1 MNETKILVQQLAEQ
15 GIEVYLQKGKL
26 KARALKGGLTP
37 EYTLLIKNNLEKIIE
52 YLHQTQEKDVLKSAK
67 AKIVPAGN
75 DKKALSF
82 AQQRLWFIDQLQ
94 GGSEEY
100 NMPLAFEVKGE
111 FDPHAAEQAL
121 SAIIERHEV
130 LRTVYIEDDDQPGLH
145 LITDHNFTLTLHD
158 LSALEPVA
166 QQQKLTALIDA
177 DTQQSF
183 VLKEDLMIR
192 ASFVVL
198 DKGDKAQQRQARGA
212 LLFNM
217 HHIASDGWSMEV
229 LIREFVTLYQSI
241 TQGSTAQLPPLE
253 IQYADYAHWQR
264 AWLQGEVL
272 EKQLGYWDKQLA
284 DAPPAH
290 SLLLDKPRPEIKQYS
305 GGSVSGQLSAGV
317 ARQLK
322 MLASHHQLTPFM
334 LLHGALALVLSRHS
348 NSKDI
353 IIGTPVANRM
363 QAELEGLIGFFVNTL
378 VLRLDTGH
386 QRLKDYLAHVRQV
399 HLDGQ
404 DNQDVPFEQLIE
416 RLKIPRNNSHS
427 PLFQIMLSTNN
438 DFGLGDKSG
447 GNTLDLAG
455 VSLAPLASDKIAAK
469 FDLEIGIN
477 ISDQGLGVDWTYDN
491 SIFTGEHI
499 GQLNEHLLMVLT
511 SLAGITTSADPE
523 LRELSGVL
531 PQQELDTLQTFARG
545 PQIIRT
551 QDMLAHELFER
562 RAGQTPDKAALFF
575 KDQQLS
581 YREVNTRANRL
592 ARYLQAQGVNT
603 ETLVGVSVDRSAEMV
618 ISILAIL
625 KAGAAYVPL
634 DPSYP
639 KARLQYILRDTGI
652 KHLVTQ
658 SHLTI
663 ENITEEI
670 GTEEAIQII
679 KLDHIQALCSEFSG
693 ENLLNSPGESQ
704 LAYVIY
710 TSGSTGNPK
719 GVLVAH
725 ANLVNFLFAMKEKPG
740 LSADDSLLAIT
751 STSFDIHCL
760 ELFLPLVCGA
770 RLVVA
775 SKDATSDAD
784 QLMALI
790 KKHNINIIQGT
801 PATWRMLVDSNW
813 QPDSHI
819 KILCGGEALSLSLA
833 KQLLSN
839 ANIELWN
846 MYGPTETTVWSSV
859 HKVEGNET
867 SILVGKPI
875 DNTKFYV
882 VSKEGGLAPLGAT
895 GELLITGAG
904 VTLGYLNRP
913 DLTNRQFIANTFEV
927 GERSSEYAY
936 RTGDLVRWLPD
947 GNLVCLGR
955 IDDQI
960 KIRGFR
966 VELGEIENQ
975 LALYQQV
982 DSCQVVAREG
992 ATGQKQLVA
1001 YVKAQSSELSADEQL
1016 ALSETLK
1023 QGLKSALPD
1032 YMVPSAFVFMAQ
1044 WPLTANGKIDKKA
1057 LPSPD
1062 ASVLQGEYIAPQT
1075 ATETALSRIW
1085 GQLLKLEAEEIST
1098 NADFFTLGGHSLL
1111 TVRLVAEIRKQ
1122 LQVEIPVKVV
1132 FDTAT
1137 IKGLAEII
1145 EQGSQG
1151 VLRREVQA
1159 VPRENDL
1166 MPLSFAQQRLWFIDQ
1181 LQGGSAEYNMPLA
1194 FEVSGDFDSH
1204 AAEQAMTAIIER
1216 HEVLRTVYLEEDEQT
1231 LQKILPGTAFAL
1243 TRHDLSACD
1252 DEERRSQLMALIDA
1266 DMQQP
1271 FDLTKDLMVRASF
1284 VMLDKNLG
1292 TGALLF
1298 NMHHIASDGWSM
1310 EVLIREFVTLYRAF
1324 TSNQASPLAPLGIQ
1338 YADYAHW
1345 QQKWLQDEVLEA
1357 QLSYWDKQLADVPPV
1372 HALTLD
1378 KPRPEVKQYRGD
1390 IITGQLPPVVAGQLQ
1405 ALASQYQLTP
1415 FMLLH
1420 SALALVLSRHSNS
1433 SDIVIG
1439 TPIANRMQAELEGL
1453 IGFFVNSLVLRV
1465 DTDHESLE
1473 DYLRHVRQVH
1483 LDAQSNQDVP
1493 FEQLVDRLN
1502 IPRSTAH
1509 TPLFQIMLSTNDDF
1523 GLGDADNSL
1532 DLAGVTLTPLA
1543 SDAITAKFDLNI
1555 GMNITEQGL
1564 DLNWTFDTSIF
1575 SAEHVGQFNQH
1586 LKTLL
1591 TAMAQLTAKE
1601 QPAANTALTG
1611 LAMLSVQESDHLLY
1625 GLNKTELAYPQDKRI
1640 HELFTEQAAKTPESI
1655 ALVFGDKALSYREL
1669 NEKANR
1675 LSHHLMAQGV
1685 GAETLVGL
1693 YLSRSMEVVVAI
1705 LAILKAGGAYVPLDS
1720 NYPEGRIRYMLDDTG
1735 VQVLITEQS
1744 LAERFSN
1751 EENTALMVIDDANT
1765 RDSLAKASAE
1775 NPQQVVSASQLAY
1788 VIYTSGSTGQPK
1800 GVMVEH
1806 SNILAFH
1813 QVLSEQMQAMAQAQ
1827 DLTWL
1832 SGASFAFDASIKGLL
1847 VLLNGGKMVILSEEE
1862 TTDPTLISQVIA
1874 KHRVDVYNAT
1884 PQMVD
1889 EIVKLDMPVS
1899 PALISSGDL
1908 LTPSVFAALKDYGL
1922 KHGRAVANAYGPTE
1936 TTINSSFTLLQETSN
1951 IGRPVANTRF
1961 YILDQHKQLTPFG
1974 VAGELY
1980 IGGEGVARGYLN
1992 QQQLTQ
1998 DCFITNPFSDGAD
2011 DRLYKSGDL
2020 VRYLADG
2027 NVEFIGRVDDQVK
2040 IRGFRIEL
2048 GEIESQLS
2056 RYQQVVSSLVLARE
2070 DEGKH
2075 KQLVAYINPVA
2086 ESSALS
2092 EPGTFIEALK
2102 QELHQTLPEY
2112 MVPSA
2117 FVMIE
2122 QWPLTANGKID
2133 KKALPS
2139 PDNSA
2144 LQGEYVAPQTE
2155 IEQILTQIWGR
2166 LLKMDAEDI
2175 STRANFFTLGGHS
2188 LLTVRLVAE
2197 IRKELQVEV
2206 SVKSVFEAAHI
2217 QALAETV
2224 ASGAQAAL
2232 RPAIVPVARENETMA
2247 LSFAQQ
2253 RLSFIDQLQGGS
2265 PEYNMPVAF
2274 EVSGNFDADAAEQ
2287 ALARIIERHE
2297 ILRTVYH
2304 SAEQGGETLQHI
2316 QSEANFSLSRFDL
2329 TELDQ
2334 AARRSRLM
2342 ALVDE
2347 DMQQVFDLT
2356 KDLMVRA
2363 SYIALDK
2370 DLGTGALLFNMHH
2383 IASDGWSMQVLIRE
2397 FVSQYK
2403 AITAGGADPLAP
2415 LDIQYADYAHWQRQW
2430 LQGEVLETQLGY
2442 WEQQLDDVP
2451 PVHSLMLDK
2460 PRPKEKQHVGDTVFG
2475 RLPGEVAQQLQALAK
2490 HYQLT
2495 PFMLLHGALALVLSR
2510 HSNSSDI
2517 VIGTPI
2523 ANRMQAELEPLIGF
2537 FVNTLVL
2544 RLDTGHGKLED
2555 YFNHVR
2561 QVHLDAQN
2569 NQDVPF
2575 EQLVERLN
2583 IARNSA
2589 HTPLFQIML
2598 STNSD
2603 YGLAGSD
2610 GGENT
2615 LDLDGVTLSPL
2626 ASDRITA
2633 KFDLDISIDITR
2645 DGVDLHWT
2653 FDTSIFSHEH
2663 VSQFNAHLETLLA
2676 ALAQF
2681 TPADTANTEIN
2692 TLAMLTPQESEYLL
2706 ETINSSSVDY
2716 PSDKGIHELF
2726 AEQVSKTPDNIALV
2740 SQNSQLS
2747 YRELDESANRLA
2759 RYLLAQGVEQETFV
2773 GVCLNRSAEMVVA
2786 ILAILK
2792 AGGAYVPLDPAYPEA
2807 RLQHILT
2814 DTGVGHVLTASHL
2827 ADVLAFAKTKD
2838 EDDAGVELLCL
2849 DGATLAAE
2857 VLAQE
2862 SSEPQR
2868 DKAHRQVN
2876 AGNSLAYVVYT
2887 SGSTGLPK
2895 GVMVEHH
2902 SVTRLVT
2909 NSNFVPLDE
2918 NSRFLQV
2925 APIAFDAATLELWGP
2940 LLNGGQC
2947 LIFGEQHIDL
2957 HLLTDFIVKYEV
2969 NTLFLTTGL
2978 FDQWSEIA
2986 AQAPSVK
2993 YLLSGGDILNA
3004 DSVKRVHKNLP
3015 GVQVINCYG
3024 PTENTTFTTCH
3035 WIHRDHDLDA
3045 GTPIGKAIQNTSTYV
3060 LNSARALVPL
3070 GVVGELYTGGEG
3082 VARGY
3087 LNREQA
3093 TQESF
3098 IANPFSDKAGD
3109 RMYKTGDL
3117 VRYLSDGSIEFVG
3130 RVDNQVKVRGFRIE
3144 LAEIEHELHLCQ
3156 GVHSA
3161 VVLARGE
3168 GSSKQ
3173 LAAYVKGNLAY
3184 ESQEEKAGFITE
3196 LKTSLAVV
3204 LPEYMVPDIFVI
3216 VDEWSLTPN
3225 GKVDKKV
3232 LLSLEGV
3239 LLQSEYVA
3247 PQTEVEQA
3255 LAQIWSSLLKLE
3267 ADKISASANFFE
3279 LGGHSLLTVRL
3290 VAEIRKQLQVE
3301 IPVKA
3306 VFDAATI
3313 KGLAEII
3320 EQGSQA
3326 VLRREVQ
3333 AVPRESDVM
3342 PLSFAQQRLWF
3353 IDQLQGGSPEYN
3365 MPTAFEVS
3373 GDFDSHAAEQALSAI
3388 IERHEVLRTVYLED
3402 DEQSLQK
3409 ILSGTEFTLTR
3420 HDLSAFDE
3428 DDRRSQLMALIDA
3441 DMQKPFDLTKDLM
3454 VRASFVTLDKN
3465 LGTGALLFNMHH
3477 IASDGWSME
3486 VLIRE
3491 FVTLYRAFASNQA
3504 SPLATLSIQYADYA
3518 HWQREWLQGEVL
3530 DAQLNYWDKQ
3540 LADVPPVHALTLDK
3554 PRPEVK
3560 QHKGDTITSQ
3570 LPPAIAGQLQAL
3582 ASQYQLT
3589 PFMLL
3594 HSALALVL
3602 SRHSNTSDIVVGTPI
3617 ANRMQVELEGL
3628 IGFFV
3633 NTLVLRVDTGHDSLE
3648 DYLRHV
3654 RQVHLDAQS
3663 NQDVPFE
3670 QLVDRLN
3677 IPRSSA
3683 HTPLFQIM
3691 LSTNTDFGLD
3701 AGDGENNTLEL
3712 DGVSLTPLS
3721 SEHINAKF
3729 DLNIGLNISERGVDL
3744 NWTFDTSIFSAGH
3757 IGVFNEHLKTLLTAM
3772 AQLMPEDAV
3781 TASTKLSTLAMLSP
3795 QESEHLLYGLNETKL
3810 TYLQDKRIHELFA
3823 GQAAKT
3829 PDDIALVF
3837 GDEKLNYRELNEKA
3851 NRLAHHLMAQ
3861 GVGAE
3866 TLVGLYLKRSMD
3878 IVVAILAIL
3887 KAGGAY
3893 VPLDSNYPEG
3903 RIRYMLE
3910 DTSVKAVITEQS
3922 LVDNLGGKEKI
3933 QLLVLNDPQLQEV
3946 LAKQSAENPQQ
3957 VVTASQLAYVI
3968 YTSGSTGQPKGVMV
3982 EHRNILAF
3990 NQVLSQQM
3998 AAMAQAQDL
4007 TWLSGASFA
4016 FDASIKGLLVLLN
4029 GGKMVILS
4037 EDETTDPTLISQVI
4051 AKHRVDVYNATP
4063 QMLDE
4068 IVKLDMP
4075 VSPALISSGDLLT
4088 PSVFAAL
4095 KDYCVKHGLPG
4106 ANAYGPT
4113 ETTIN
4118 SSFTLLQETSNIG
4131 RPVANTRFYILDQH
4145 KQLAP
4150 FGVAGE
4156 LYIGGEGVARGY
4168 LNQQQ
4173 LTQDCFIPNPF
4184 NDSADDR
4191 LYKSGDLVRY
4201 LADGNLE
4208 FIGRVDDQVKVRGF
4222 RIELGEIESQL
4233 AKSEQLDSALV
4244 LARENE
4250 AKDKQLVA
4258 YINPKDYQAVASDAG
4273 TFIEVLK
4280 QALHQTLPEYMV
4292 PPAFMM
4298 IEQWPLTANGKIDK
4312 KALPS
4317 PDNTALQGEYVAPKT
4332 QIEQILTQIW
4342 GRLLKMDAGDIST
4355 RANFFTL
4362 GGHSLLTVRLVA
4374 EIRKQ
4379 LQVEVSVKAVFE
4391 AAHIQA
4397 LAEMITSGSQAALRP
4412 AIAPVAREN
4421 GAMALS
4427 FAQQRLSFID
4437 QLQGGSP
4444 EYNMPTAF
4452 EVSGNFDAD
4461 AAELALARIIERHEI
4476 LRTVYREQAMEQGG
4490 ETLQHILPKADFNLT
4505 RLDLTGLDEAAR
4517 RSRLMA
4523 LVDADMQQPFDLT
4536 KDLMVRVS
4544 YIALDK
4550 NQGTGALLFNMHH
4563 IASDG
4568 WSMQVLIQE
4577 FVGQYKAI
4585 TTGQAAPLAPLEIQ
4599 YADYAHW
4606 QRQWL
4611 QGEVLE
4617 TQLSYWDKQLADV
4630 PPVHALLLDKPRP
4643 EEKQHLGDVVSGELS
4658 SEVAQQ
4664 LQALAKHYQLTPF
4677 MLLHGALALVLSRH
4691 SNSPDIVIGTPI
4703 ANRMQAE
4710 LEPLIGFFVN
4720 TLVLRLNT
4728 DHGKLE
4734 DYFNHVRQ
4742 VHLDAQNNQDVPFE
4756 QLVER
4761 LNIARSTAHTPL
4773 FQIMLTTN
4781 SDYGLG
4787 GSNGESNVLDLD
4799 GVTLSPLASDRITA
4813 KFDLDIGINIT
4824 SDGVDL
4830 HWTFDSSIFTREHVS
4845 QFNDHLQ
4852 TLLTAM
4858 AGLTPTASTEI
4869 NSLAMLT
4876 AQESQYLL
4884 ETLNNSAVD
4893 YPSEQGIHEL
4903 FARQVRKTP
4912 DNIALVSENSQ
4923 LSYREL
4929 DESANRL
4936 ARYLSAQGV
4945 EKESFVGVCLNRSP
4959 EMVVAVLAILKAGGA
4974 YVPLDPGYPE
4984 NRLQHIL
4991 TDTGVRYVLTAS
5003 HMADVLDFA
5012 KDNANVE
5019 LLCLD
5024 DVELAAKV
5032 LAQESSEPANISAG
5046 NELAYVIYT
5055 SGSTGLPKGVMVEH
5069 HNVTRLVTK
5078 CNFVPLDEATRFLQS
5093 APIAF
5098 DAATLELWGPLLNGG
5113 QCIIYGEQKIDLQQ
5127 LTEFIVEHEVNT
5139 LWLTA
5144 GLFEQWS
5151 EMSAQASNI
5160 KYLLAGGDVL
5170 NVDAVRRVRDN
5181 IPGITVING
5190 YGPTENTTF
5199 TTCYQVNNDDTLG
5212 LNIPIGKAIQ
5222 NTSTYVLTGSRAL
5235 TPLGAIGEL
5244 YSGGAGVARGY
5255 LNQEQAT
5262 QASFIANPFSDRVGD
5277 RLYKTGDLVR
5287 YLSDGNLEFIG
5298 RADNQVK
5305 VRGFRI
5311 ELAEIEHQLN
5321 VCQGVHS
5328 SVVLAKGEGSSD
5340 KQLVAYIKGDLTYE
5354 TSGDKTKF
5362 INELKSSLISA
5373 LPEYMVP
5380 DVFVVI
5386 DEWSLTA
5393 NGKID
5398 KKALLALDGLL
5409 LQSEYLAPQS
5419 EPEQALVQ
5427 IWSSLLK
5434 LDADKISVT
5443 ANFFELGGH
5452 SLLINRLV
5460 LWMRVHYSKQISIK
5474 DLFLLQTIR
5483 EQADWLTAPE
5493 AKLAALPKCEVL
5505 GQYNV
5510 GLPDVYFVPGVA
5522 GLAKMFMDIAR
5533 GAAGRFNVK
5542 AFNHRGL
5549 LDNNTPFAT
5558 IESNAEDFA
5567 GYILSEQAQ
5576 GPYLIAGHSY
5586 GGVLAL
5592 EIVRRL
5598 RAKGHEAELVLIDSY
5613 FEQQTLLLK
5622 DSEQQISEQMLAG
5635 DELPE
5640 LDNELDVEEKE
5651 KVALLYRTQ
5660 VDLFTAYKP
5669 QALEG
5674 VIPLVLLAR
5683 ESKFNMGFYQQKL
5696 GSVFGQGLICHS
5708 VDGGHFSMLSGEGG
5722 QEVCHYIHRLIS

>member
-37 EYTLLIKNNLEKIIE
+37 EYTQLIKNNLDKIIE

-67 AKIVPAGN
+67 TKIVPAGN

-94 GGSEEY
+94 GSSEEY

-111 FDPHAAEQAL
+111 FDPKTAEQAL

-198 DKGDKAQQRQARGA
+198 DKGDKKQQRQPRGA

-229 LIREFVTLYQSI
+229 LIREFLTLYQSI
-241 TQGSTAQLPPLE
+241 SQGKTASLPPLE

-322 MLASHHQLTPFM
+322 MLASHYQLTPFM

-363 QAELEGLIGFFVNTL
+363 QAELEPLIGFFVNTL

-447 GNTLDLAG
+447 GNSLDLAG

-477 ISDQGLGVDWTYDN
+477 ISDQGVGLDWTYDN

-511 SLAGITTSADPE
+511 SLAGIPTSADPE

-545 PQIIRT
+545 PKVIRT
-551 QDMLAHELFER
+551 QEALAHELFER
-562 RAGQTPDKAALFF
+562 QVEQTPDKAALFF
-575 KDQQLS
+575 KEQQLS

-658 SHLTI
+658 SHLAI
-663 ENITEEI
+663 ESITEEI
-670 GTEEAIQII
+670 STEEAIQTI

-693 ENLLNSPGESQ
+693 ENLLNSPGERR

-719 GVLVAH
+719 GVLVEH

-859 HKVEGNET
+859 HKVEADEN

-882 VSKEGGLAPLGAT
+882 VSKEGDLAPLGAT

-913 DLTNRQFIANTFEV
+913 DLTSRQFIANTFEL

-975 LALYQQV
+975 LALDQQV

-1001 YVKAQSSELSADEQL
+1001 YVKAQNSELSADEQL

-1032 YMVPSAFVFMAQ
+1032 YMVPSAFVFMAE

-1075 ATETALSRIW
+1075 ETETVLSRIW

-1122 LQVEIPVKVV
+1122 LQVEIPVKAV
-1132 FDTAT
+1132 FDSAT
-1137 IKGLAEII
+1137 IKGLAKII

-1159 VPRENDL
+1159 VPRESDV

-1204 AAEQAMTAIIER
+1204 AAEQAMTTIIER
-1216 HEVLRTVYLEEDEQT
+1216 HEVLRTVYLEDDEQT

-1243 TRHDLSACD
+1243 TRHDLSAFD

-1271 FDLTKDLMVRASF
+1271 FDLTQDLMVRASF
-1284 VMLDKNLG
+1284 VTLDKDLG

-1324 TSNQASPLAPLGIQ
+1324 TSNQASPLAPLSIQ

-1345 QQKWLQDEVLEA
+1345 QQEWLQDEVLEA
-1357 QLSYWDKQLADVPPV
+1357 QLNYWDKQLADVPPV

-1390 IITGQLPPVVAGQLQ
+1390 IISGRLSPEIAGQLQ

-1439 TPIANRMQAELEGL
+1439 TPVANRMQAELEGL

-1465 DTDHESLE
+1465 DTGHDTLE
-1473 DYLRHVRQVH
+1473 DYLHHVRQVH
-1483 LDAQSNQDVP
+1483 LDAQNNQDVP

-1532 DLAGVTLTPLA
+1532 DLAGVTLTPLS

-1564 DLNWTFDTSIF
+1564 DLNWTFDTGIF
-1575 SAEHVGQFNQH
+1575 SAEHINQFNEH
-1586 LKTLL
+1586 LQTLL
-1591 TAMAQLTAKE
+1591 TAMAQLAGKKS
-1601 QPAANTALTG
+1601 PAANTALTS
-1611 LAMLSVQESDHLLY
+1611 LVMLSPQESEHLLY
-1625 GLNKTELAYPQDKRI
+1625 GLNNTELAYPQDKRI
-1640 HELFTEQAAKTPESI
+1640 HELFAAQAAKIPDNT
-1655 ALVFGDKALSYREL
+1655 ALVFGDDKLSYREL

-1675 LSHHLMAQGV
+1675 LAHHLMAQGV

-1693 YLSRSMEVVVAI
+1693 YLNRSMEMVVAI

-1720 NYPEGRIRYMLDDTG
+1720 NYPEGRIRYMLDDTQ

-1744 LAERFSN
+1744 LADRFSD
-1751 EENTALMVIDDANT
+1751 EDNTALMVIDDANT
-1765 RDSLAKASAE
+1765 RDSLATAPAE
-1775 NPQQVVSASQLAY
+1775 NPQQTVSASQLAY

-1813 QVLSEQMQAMAQAQ
+1813 QVLFEQMEAMAQAQ

-1862 TTDPTLISQVIA
+1862 TTDPQLISQVIA
-1874 KHRVDVYNAT
+1874 KHQVDVYNAT

-1889 EIVKLDMPVS
+1889 EIVKLELPNP

-1936 TTINSSFTLLQETSN
+1936 TTINSSFTLLKETSN

-1961 YILDQHKQLTPFG
+1961 YILDNNKQLAPFG

-1998 DCFITNPFSDGAD
+1998 DCFITNPFSDDAN

-2020 VRYLADG
+2020 VRYLVDG
-2027 NVEFIGRVDDQVK
+2027 NIEFIGRVDDQVK

-2056 RYQQVVSSLVLARE
+2056 RCGQVVSSLVVARE
-2070 DEGKH
+2070 DDGRH
-2075 KQLVAYINPVA
+2075 KQLVAYVNPA
-2086 ESSALS
+2086 EDSTALS
-2092 EPGTFIEALK
+2092 EPGPFIEGLK
-2102 QELHQTLPEY
+2102 QALQQALPEY

-2139 PDNSA
+2139 PDNTA
-2144 LQGEYVAPQTE
+2144 LQGEYVAPQTQV
-2155 IEQILTQIWGR
+2155 EQTLTQIWGR
-2166 LLKMDAEDI
+2166 LLKMDAGDI

-2197 IRKELQVEV
+2197 IRKQLQVEV
-2206 SVKSVFEAAHI
+2206 SVKAVFEAAHI
-2217 QALAETV
+2217 QALAETI
-2224 ASGAQAAL
+2224 ASASQAAL

-2287 ALARIIERHE
+2287 ALARIVRRHE
-2297 ILRTVYH
+2297 ILRSVYH
-2304 SAEQGGETLQHI
+2304 SAEQGGETLQYI
-2316 QSEANFSLSRFDL
+2316 LAEANFTLSRFDL
-2329 TELDQ
+2329 TALDE
-2334 AARRSRLM
+2334 AARRRQLM
-2342 ALVDE
+2342 ALVDA
-2347 DMQQVFDLT
+2347 DTQQPFDLT

-2363 SYIALDK
+2363 SYIALDNNQ
-2370 DLGTGALLFNMHH
+2370 GTGALLFNMHH

-2403 AITAGGADPLAP
+2403 AITAEEADPFAP
-2415 LDIQYADYAHWQRQW
+2415 LEIQYADYAHWQRQW
-2430 LQGEVLETQLGY
+2430 LQGEILETQLSY
-2442 WEQQLDDVP
+2442 WDKQLDDVP

-2475 RLPGEVAQQLQALAK
+2475 RLPDEVAQQLQALAK

-2495 PFMLLHGALALVLSR
+2495 PFMLLHSALALVLSR

-2583 IARNSA
+2583 ISRNTA

-2603 YGLAGSD
+2603 YGLAGSN

-2615 LDLDGVTLSPL
+2615 LDLDGVSLSPL

-2663 VSQFNAHLETLLA
+2663 VSQFNAHLETLLTA
-2676 ALAQF
+2676 MTQLTLA
-2681 TPADTANTEIN
+2681 DSANTEIN

-2706 ETINSSSVDY
+2706 EVINSSSVDY
-2716 PSDKGIHELF
+2716 PSDRGIHELF
-2726 AEQVSKTPDNIALV
+2726 AEQVRKTPDNIALV

-2759 RYLLAQGVEQETFV
+2759 RYLLAQGVEQESFI
-2773 GVCLNRSAEMVVA
+2773 GVCLNRSTEMVVA

-2814 DTGVGHVLTASHL
+2814 DTRVGYVLTASHL
-2827 ADVLAFAKTKD
+2827 ADVLAFAKD
-2838 EDDAGVELLCL
+2838 EAGAELLCL
-2849 DGATLAAE
+2849 DDSALAAK
-2857 VLAQE
+2857 VSAQE
-2862 SSEPQR
+2862 SCEPQNN
-2868 DKAHRQVN
+2868 KTHRQIN
-2876 AGNSLAYVVYT
+2876 AGDSLAYVVYT

-2909 NSNFVPLDE
+2909 HSNFVPLDE

-2947 LIFGEQHIDL
+2947 LIFGDQHIDL

-2986 AQAPSVK
+2986 SQAPSVK

-3004 DSVKRVHKNLP
+3004 DSVRRVHENLP
-3015 GVQVINCYG
+3015 DVQVINCYG

-3035 WIHRDHDLDA
+3035 WIDRDDDLDA

-3098 IANPFSDKAGD
+3098 ITNPFSDKAGE
-3109 RMYKTGDL
+3109 RLYKTGDL
-3117 VRYLSDGSIEFVG
+3117 VRYLSDGNIEFIG

-3173 LAAYVKGNLAY
+3173 LAAYVKGNRAY
-3184 ESQEEKAGFITE
+3184 ESQEDKTGFITE
-3196 LKTSLAVV
+3196 LKAALGVA

-3255 LAQIWSSLLKLE
+3255 LTQIWSSLLKLE

-3313 KGLAEII
+3313 QGLAEVI
-3320 EQGSQA
+3320 ELGSQS
-3326 VLRREVQ
+3326 VLRREVHP
-3333 AVPRESDVM
+3333 VPRQSDVM

-3353 IDQLQGGSPEYN
+3353 IDQLQGASPEYN

-3388 IERHEVLRTVYLED
+3388 VERHEVLRTVYLEQ
-3402 DEQSLQK
+3402 DEQTLQK
-3409 ILSGTEFTLTR
+3409 ILSAADFTLTR
-3420 HDLSAFDE
+3420 HDLSALDE
-3428 DDRRSQLMALIDA
+3428 DTRQSQLMALIDA

-3454 VRASFVTLDKN
+3454 VRASYVTLDQN
-3465 LGTGALLFNMHH
+3465 LGSGALLFNMHH

-3491 FVTLYRAFASNQA
+3491 FVTLYRAFTSGQA
-3504 SPLATLSIQYADYA
+3504 SPLAPLSIQYADYA

-3530 DAQLNYWDKQ
+3530 EAQLSYWDQQ
-3540 LADVPPVHALTLDK
+3540 LADVPPVHALTLDR

-3560 QHKGDTITSQ
+3560 QHKGDSITGQ
-3570 LPPAIAGQLQAL
+3570 LAPAIAGQLQAL

-3602 SRHSNTSDIVVGTPI
+3602 SRHSNSPDIVVGTPI
-3617 ANRMQVELEGL
+3617 ANRMQAELEPL

-3633 NTLVLRVDTGHDSLE
+3633 NTLVLRVNTGHTSLE

-3677 IPRSSA
+3677 IPRSTA

-3701 AGDGENNTLEL
+3701 ASDGDNHALEL

-3729 DLNIGLNISERGVDL
+3729 DLNIGMNISERGVDL
-3744 NWTFDTSIFSAGH
+3744 NWTFDTSIFTAEH
-3757 IGVFNEHLKTLLTAM
+3757 IGVFNQHLKTLLTAM
-3772 AQLMPEDAV
+3772 AQLTPEDGA
-3781 TASTKLSTLAMLSP
+3781 TAKTKLTSLAMLSP
-3795 QESEHLLYGLNETKL
+3795 QESEHLLYGLNKTEL
-3810 TYLQDKRIHELFA
+3810 AYPQDKRIHELFA
-3823 GQAAKT
+3823 EQAGRT

-3837 GDEKLNYRELNEKA
+3837 ADDALSYRELNEKA

-3861 GVGAE
+3861 GIGEE

-3903 RIRYMLE
+3903 RIRYMLA
-3910 DTSVKAVITEQS
+3910 DTKVKVVITEQS
-3922 LVDNLGGKEKI
+3922 LVDNLDGEEKTR
-3933 QLLVLNDPQLQEV
+3933 LLLLNDPQLQES
-3946 LAKQSAENPQQ
+3946 LAKQPVENPQQ

-3982 EHRNILAF
+3982 EHSNILAF
-3990 NQVLSQQM
+3990 HQVLSEQM
-3998 AAMAQAQDL
+3998 ATMSQAQDL

-4037 EDETTDPTLISQVI
+4037 EDETTDPNLISQVI
-4051 AKHRVDVYNATP
+4051 AKHQVDVYNATP
-4063 QMLDE
+4063 QMVDE
-4068 IVKLDMP
+4068 IVKLELP
-4075 VSPALISSGDLLT
+4075 NPPALISSGDLLT

-4095 KDYCVKHGLPG
+4095 KDYGLKHGRAV

-4118 SSFTLLQETSNIG
+4118 SSFTLLKETSSIG

-4173 LTQDCFIPNPF
+4173 LTQDCFISNPF
-4184 NDSADDR
+4184 SDNADDR

-4208 FIGRVDDQVKVRGF
+4208 FIGRVDDQVKIRGF

-4233 AKSEQLDSALV
+4233 AKCEQLDSTLV

-4250 AKDKQLVA
+4250 AKEKQLVA
-4258 YINPKDYQAVASDAG
+4258 YINPKEYQAVASDAG
-4273 TFIEVLK
+4273 TFIGVLK

-4292 PPAFMM
+4292 PSAFVM

-4317 PDNTALQGEYVAPKT
+4317 PDNTALQGEYVAPQT
-4332 QIEQILTQIW
+4332 AIEQTLTQIW

-4397 LAEMITSGSQAALRP
+4397 LAETIASASQAALRP

-4452 EVSGNFDAD
+4452 EVSGDFDAD
-4461 AAELALARIIERHEI
+4461 AAEQALARIIERHEI
-4476 LRTVYREQAMEQGG
+4476 LRTVYREQAMAQGG
-4490 ETLQHILPKADFNLT
+4490 ETLQHILPKADFTLS
-4505 RLDLTGLDEAAR
+4505 RLDLTTLDEAAR

-4536 KDLMVRVS
+4536 KDLMVRAS
-4544 YIALDK
+4544 YVVLDK

-4568 WSMQVLIQE
+4568 WSMQVLIRE
-4577 FVGQYKAI
+4577 FVSQYKAI
-4585 TTGQAAPLAPLEIQ
+4585 TTEQAAPLASLEIQ

-4643 EEKQHLGDVVSGELS
+4643 EEKQHVGDVVSGELS
-4658 SEVAQQ
+4658 GEVAQQ

-4677 MLLHGALALVLSRH
+4677 MLLHAALALVLSRH
-4691 SNSPDIVIGTPI
+4691 SNSSDIVIGTPI

-4781 SDYGLG
+4781 SDYGLA
-4787 GSNGESNVLDLD
+4787 GSNGESNTLDLD

-4824 SDGVDL
+4824 RDGVDL
-4830 HWTFDSSIFTREHVS
+4830 HWTFDTSIFSREHVG
-4845 QFNDHLQ
+4845 QFNEHLQ

-4858 AGLTPTASTEI
+4858 AQVTPTASTEI
-4869 NSLAMLT
+4869 NALAMLT

-4884 ETLNNSAVD
+4884 ETINNSAVD
-4893 YPSEQGIHEL
+4893 YPGDKGIHEL
-4903 FARQVRKTP
+4903 FAEQVLKTP
-4912 DNIALVSENSQ
+4912 DNIALVSENGQ

-4945 EKESFVGVCLNRSP
+4945 EKESFIGVCLNRSS
-4959 EMVVAVLAILKAGGA
+4959 EMVVAILAILKAGGA

-4984 NRLQHIL
+4984 SRLQHIL
-4991 TDTGVRYVLTAS
+4991 TDTGVEHVLTAS
-5003 HMADVLDFA
+5003 NLVDVLDFA
-5012 KDNANVE
+5012 KDNSGVE

-5024 DVELAAKV
+5024 DATLAAEV
-5032 LAQESSEPANISAG
+5032 LAQESSEPAKISAG

-5069 HNVTRLVTK
+5069 HNVTRLVTH
-5078 CNFVPLDEATRFLQS
+5078 CNFVPLDEDTRFLQS

-5113 QCIIYGEQKIDLQQ
+5113 QCIIYGEQQIDLQQ

-5170 NVDAVRRVRDN
+5170 SVDAVRRVRNN

-5287 YLSDGNLEFIG
+5287 YLGDGNLEFIG

-5321 VCQGVHS
+5321 LCQGVHS

-5340 KQLVAYIKGDLTYE
+5340 KQLVAYVKGDLTYE
-5354 TSGDKTKF
+5354 TSVDKTSF
-5362 INELKSSLISA
+5362 INELKSSLTSA
-5373 LPEYMVP
+5373 LPDYMVP
-5380 DVFVVI
+5380 DVFVVV

-5409 LQSEYLAPQS
+5409 LQAEYVAPQS
-5419 EPEQALVQ
+5419 EDEQALVQ

-5434 LDADKISVT
+5434 LDAEKISVT

-5460 LWMRVHYSKQISIK
+5460 QWMRAHYSNSKQISIK

-5505 GQYNV
+5505 GQYNA

-5542 AFNHRGL
+5542 AFNHQGL
-5549 LDNNTPFAT
+5549 LDNNMPFAT

-5613 FEQQTLLLK
+5613 FEQQTLMLK
-5622 DSEQQISEQMLAG
+5622 DSKQQISEQILAG
-5635 DELPE
+5635 DKLPE

-5651 KVALLYRTQ
+5651 KVALLYQTQ
-5660 VDLFTAYKP
+5660 VDLFASYRP

-5674 VIPLVLLAR
+5674 LTPLVLLAR

-5696 GSVFGQGLICHS
+5696 GSVFGQGVICHS